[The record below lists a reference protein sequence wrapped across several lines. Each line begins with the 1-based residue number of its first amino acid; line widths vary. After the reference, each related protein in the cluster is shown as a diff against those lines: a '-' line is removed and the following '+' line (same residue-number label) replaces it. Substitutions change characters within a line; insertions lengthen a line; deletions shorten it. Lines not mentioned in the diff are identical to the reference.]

1 MTGRL
6 GSQWHVRGG
15 AAAAA
20 LVLAVLTPHR
30 AHAQRQEPSPFAGGE
45 PQAAATSSS
54 DTLPGRRRPVA
65 IEYSDWYN
73 RRLRIHQV
81 ASWAMLPIFVAQY
94 KAGQEMLD
102 KGKFGAPK
110 WARDWH
116 GPLAGATGV
125 LFGVNT
131 ITGAWNLY
139 DARQDPKARKWRTA
153 HAVLM
158 LVADAGFMITPAFA
172 EDDGEGRYYGTGNS
186 SSRLQTHKRIAV
198 TSMGIAAASW
208 LMMLPPF
215 RRE

>member
-1 MTGRL
+1 M
-6 GSQWHVRGG
+6 
-15 AAAAA
+15 AAIAA
-20 LVLAVLTPHR
+20 LTALAPHR
-30 AHAQRQEPSPFAGGE
+30 ASAQRQEASPFANGG
-45 PQAAATSSS
+45 PSAPAVTAD
-54 DTLPGRRRPVA
+54 DTLPSRRRPVA

-102 KGKFGAPK
+102 KGKYGAPK

-131 ITGAWNLY
+131 ITGVWNLY

-153 HAVLM
+153 HAILM
-158 LVADAGFMITPAFA
+158 LAADAGFMLTPAFA
-172 EDDGEGRYYGTGNS
+172 DDDGGEGDYSRGSGG
-186 SSRLQTHKRIAV
+186 SRLQTHKRVAV
-198 TSMGIAAASW
+198 TSMGIAAVSW